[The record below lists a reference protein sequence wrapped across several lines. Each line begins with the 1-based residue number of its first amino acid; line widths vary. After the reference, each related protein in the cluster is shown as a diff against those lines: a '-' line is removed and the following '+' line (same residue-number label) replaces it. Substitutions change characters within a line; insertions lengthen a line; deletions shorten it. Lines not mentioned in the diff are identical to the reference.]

1 MRRTFLTILCLIL
14 GLTTLSVHSAVAEKI
29 PVKSLTDLPVRSYPV
44 EGSVSEMLASDE
56 AMSTLGETVRK
67 DIESILKKYDLQ
79 DPAMLKGYY
88 GILLTLDLL
97 AQRDEQA
104 LGWIDKIKNLE
115 GKESAKLLTG
125 LTARALVA
133 ARKAGAEG
141 SQAYRD
147 TFKQQLQLEL
157 QNLPWDVVQDDVQ
170 QQRGMA
176 EILSENVIKGM
187 VQSQIDPVVAN
198 SHELSGDMADRV
210 IGLYFALKVILP
222 LREERLAALTSVVDA
237 HKEQKKDIW
246 PAREL
251 TLPPGKNY
259 TPVVV
264 GIWDSGVDVSVYK
277 NSLWTNPNETLDGK
291 DDDGNGFVDDLH
303 GIAYDI
309 NGDANP
315 HLLHPLGDQDGKVA
329 DAMHYMKGIMDLQA
343 AIQSDAASEVRQHL
357 VSLPPDQMKD
367 FMTSLGFVGLYAH
380 GTHVAGI
387 ATKGNPYAKILI
399 SRITFDYHALPA
411 AITKEIALK
420 HAASYAASAKYFKA
434 AKVRVVNMSWG
445 WTFKEVESS
454 LEANGIGKTAEERK
468 AMTEENFG
476 ILDEGLH
483 KAIESCPDI
492 LFVVAAGN
500 DDSDV
505 SFHRTIPSSYEMP
518 NVLVVGAVDQEGK
531 RTNFTSMGDNV
542 VVYSNGFEVESNV
555 PGGEQ
560 MALSGTSMASPNV
573 LNLAA
578 KLVAMKP
585 DLTPPEII
593 ALIEN
598 GADALPDQP
607 KLKLINPK
615 ATAAL
620 LQEQQ

>member
-1 MRRTFLTILCLIL
+1 M
-14 GLTTLSVHSAVAEKI
+14 
-29 PVKSLTDLPVRSYPV
+29 
-44 EGSVSEMLASDE
+44 
-56 AMSTLGETVRK
+56 
-67 DIESILKKYDLQ
+67 
-79 DPAMLKGYY
+79 
-88 GILLTLDLL
+88 TLDLL
-97 AQRDEQA
+97 AQHDEQA
-104 LGWIDKIKNLE
+104 LSWIDKIKSLE
-115 GKESAKLLTG
+115 QKTSAKLLTG
-125 LTARALVA
+125 LTARSLVA

-141 SQAYRD
+141 SQAYKD
-147 TFKQQLQLEL
+147 AFQSQLTQQLQA
-157 QNLPWDVVQDDVQ
+157 LPWDVVQDDVQ

-176 EILSENVIKGM
+176 EILSENVIMGM

-210 IGLYFALKVILP
+210 IGLHFALEDILP
-222 LREERLAALTSVVDA
+222 LREQRLAALNAIVDA
-237 HKEQKKDIW
+237 HKEAKTDIW

-259 TPVVV
+259 SPVVV

-277 NSLWTNPNETLDGK
+277 NLLWTNPNETLDGK

-303 GIAYDI
+303 GIAYDLQ
-309 NGDANP
+309 GNP
-315 HLLHPLGDQDGKVA
+315 SPDLLHPEGDQQGKVA

-357 VSLPPDQMKD
+357 AKLPADQMKD

-387 ATKGNPYAKILI
+387 ATRGNPYAKILV
-399 SRITFDYHALPA
+399 SRITFDYHTLPA
-411 AITKEIALK
+411 AITKEIAQR

-445 WTFKEVESS
+445 WTFREIESS

-468 AMTEENFG
+468 AMAEEIFG
-476 ILDEGLH
+476 ILDEGL
-483 KAIESCPDI
+483 KNAIESCPNI

-531 RTNFTSMGDNV
+531 RTNFTSMGENV
-542 VVYSNGFEVESNV
+542 VVYSNGFEVESYV
-555 PGGEQ
+555 PGGER

-573 LNLAA
+573 MNLAA
-578 KLVAMKP
+578 KLVAMRP
-585 DLTPPEII
+585 NLTPPEII
-593 ALIEN
+593 ALIEK
-598 GADALPDQP
+598 GADSLSDQP
-607 KLKLINPK
+607 NLKLINPK

-620 LQEQQ
+620 LAEQ

>member
-1 MRRTFLTILCLIL
+1 MRRSSLIILCLIL
-14 GLTTLSVHSAVAEKI
+14 ALTSFSAQSAVAEKI

-44 EGSVSEMLASDE
+44 DGSVSEMLASDE
-56 AMSTLGETVRK
+56 AMTALGDAVRK
-67 DIESILKKYDLQ
+67 DIESILDKYDVQ

-88 GILLTLDLL
+88 GILMTLDLL
-97 AQRDEQA
+97 AQHDEQA
-104 LGWIDKIKNLE
+104 LSYIDKIKNLE
-115 GKESAKLLTG
+115 NKASAKLLTG
-125 LTARALVA
+125 MTARALVA
-133 ARKAGAEG
+133 ARKAGEEG
-141 SQAYRD
+141 SPAYKNAFQA
-147 TFKQQLQLEL
+147 QLTQEL
-157 QNLPWDVVQDDVQ
+157 QALPWDVVQDDVQ

-187 VQSQIDPVVAN
+187 VQSQMDPVVAN
-198 SHELSGDMADRV
+198 SHELSGEMADRV
-210 IGLYFALKVILP
+210 IGLYFALKDILP
-222 LREERLAALTSVVDA
+222 LKDERLAALSAIVDA
-237 HKEQKKDIW
+237 HKEAKKDIW

-251 TLPPGKNY
+251 TLAPGKSY

-264 GIWDSGVDVSVYK
+264 GIWDSGVDTSVYPK
-277 NSLWTNPNETLDGK
+277 SLWTNPNEKLDGK

-303 GIAYDI
+303 GIAYDLQG
-309 NGDANP
+309 NYSPD
-315 HLLHPLGDQDGKVA
+315 LLHPEGDQQGKVA

-357 VSLPPDQMKD
+357 STMPANQVKD

-387 ATKGNPYAKILI
+387 ATRGNPYAKILI
-399 SRITFDYHALPA
+399 SRITFDYHSLPA
-411 AITKEIALK
+411 AITKEIAQR

-445 WTFKEVESS
+445 WTFREVESS

-468 AMTEENFG
+468 AMAEENFD
-476 ILDEGLH
+476 ILDEGL
-483 KAIESCPDI
+483 KNAIESCPNI

-542 VVYSNGFEVESNV
+542 VVYSNGFEVESYV
-555 PGGEQ
+555 PGGER

-573 LNLAA
+573 MNLAA

-593 ALIEN
+593 ALIEK
-598 GADALPDQP
+598 GADQLPDQP

-620 LQEQQ
+620 LAEQ